1 MVESLYNK
9 DSRRESIFLT
19 AEKKLFGED
28 RRQFLLNILMT
39 SNSPIT
45 GADLANKA
53 NVSRQVIVNDMT
65 LLKAKNEPIV
75 ATSQGYI
82 YLPHAHDNQL
92 FEKTIAC
99 FHTPEQAEEELN
111 LIVDHG
117 VTVKDVKIEH
127 PVYGDLTASIMV
139 SNRKDVK
146 QFISKV
152 KDTQAVY
159 LSNLTHGVHI
169 HTIVAKEE
177 AQLHKVEEELKQAG
191 YLINVQE

>member
-19 AEKKLFGED
+19 AEKKLLFGED

-82 YLPHAHDNQL
+82 YLRHAHDNQL
-92 FEKTIAC
+92 FEKNNC
-99 FHTPEQAEEELN
+99 LLPY
-111 LIVDHG
+111 
-117 VTVKDVKIEH
+117 
-127 PVYGDLTASIMV
+127 PRAS
-139 SNRKDVK
+139 RRR
-146 QFISKV
+146 
-152 KDTQAVY
+152 T
-159 LSNLTHGVHI
+159 
-169 HTIVAKEE
+169 
-177 AQLHKVEEELKQAG
+177 
-191 YLINVQE
+191 